1 MQGLQKKAKGNQ
13 TFLNISMDHLSPS
26 EHQQIS
32 PEHFQAPLIITK
44 TLQNIDKGDETNHK
58 IHYFSVSKN
67 RSEGISTSYV
77 GPAFNCP

>member
-26 EHQQIS
+26 EQQQIS
-32 PEHFQAPLIITK
+32 PEHFQEHLIITK
-44 TLQNIDKGDETNHK
+44 TLQNIDKDDETNHK
-58 IHYFSVSKN
+58 SSKN

-77 GPAFNCP
+77 GPAFNCQ